1 MKKRLFKKSI
11 LILLIS
17 LGVLLGVVCCI
28 SYHVTRVTIDK
39 ITTVDKLVE
48 SGYTADAIL
57 VLGAKVNG
65 NTPSLM
71 LRDRL
76 DKALELHKSTYIP
89 LIMSGDCSGEEYNE
103 VRVMKKYATDLGI
116 DESIILTDPEGYSTF
131 ESIDHLEK
139 GFGVEKVVII
149 TQRYHLPRALYIAEK
164 KGLEAVGVAAEDISY
179 FGHAKRLVREHIAQ
193 VKDYFLC
200 MFK

>member
-1 MKKRLFKKSI
+1 MKKRLLKKCI
-11 LILLIS
+11 LIFLIA

-28 SYHVTRVTIDK
+28 SYHVTRVTVDN
-39 ITTVDKLVE
+39 ITTLDELIE
-48 SGYTADAIL
+48 NEYTADAIL
-57 VLGAKVNG
+57 VLGANVSG

-103 VRVMKKYATDLGI
+103 VKVMRDYAVDFGI
-116 DESIILTDPEGYSTF
+116 DESAILTDPEGYSTF

-139 GFGVEKVVII
+139 GFNTKKVII
-149 TQRYHLPRALYIAEK
+149 VTQRYHLPRALYIAEK
-164 KGLEAVGVAAEDISY
+164 KGLEAVGVAAEDIPY
-179 FGHAKRLVREHIAQ
+179 YGHTKRLVREYAAQ